1 MRGSTNIYHVGCSTD
16 DNYIHHASV
25 MICSLLENNRGNEI
39 FIHVLHGGL
48 SAASMDILKRL
59 ADRYSSTICFH
70 QVDHNQLEGVIK
82 EISGNALMIEKKGML
97 EAVNLDFV
105 VRIREYPRNKKGN
118 KKSVV
123 LD

>member
-1 MRGSTNIYHVGCSTD
+1 METSYIVIFVLLIVLFVQYRNEQLWVK
-16 DNYIHHASV
+16 NYIQRKKRKEHTE
-25 MICSLLENNRGNEI
+25 MLELAKR
-39 FIHVLHGGL
+39 FI
-48 SAASMDILKRL
+48 DKECII
-59 ADRYSSTICFH
+59 YTFN
-70 QVDHNQLEGVIK
+70 NQLEGVIK

>member
-1 MRGSTNIYHVGCSTD
+1 LETSYIVIFVLLIVLFVQYRNEQLWVK
-16 DNYIHHASV
+16 NYIQRKKRKEHTE
-25 MICSLLENNRGNEI
+25 MLELAKR
-39 FIHVLHGGL
+39 FI
-48 SAASMDILKRL
+48 DKECII
-59 ADRYSSTICFH
+59 YTFN
-70 QVDHNQLEGVIK
+70 NQLEGVIK
-82 EISGNALMIEKKGML
+82 EISGNALMIERKGML

>member
-1 MRGSTNIYHVGCSTD
+1 METSYIVILVLFIVLFIQHRNEQVWIK
-16 DNYIHHASV
+16 NYIQRKKRKEHTE
-25 MICSLLENNRGNEI
+25 MLELAKR
-39 FIHVLHGGL
+39 FIEKEC
-48 SAASMDILKRL
+48 II
-59 ADRYSSTICFH
+59 YTFN
-70 QVDHNQLEGVIK
+70 NQLEGVIK

>member
-1 MRGSTNIYHVGCSTD
+1 METSYIVILVIFIVLFMQHRKEKVWLK
-16 DNYIHHASV
+16 NYIQRKKRKEPIE
-25 MICSLLENNRGNEI
+25 MLELAKR
-39 FIHVLHGGL
+39 FIGKEC
-48 SAASMDILKRL
+48 II
-59 ADRYSSTICFH
+59 YTFN
-70 QVDHNQLEGVIK
+70 NQLEGVIK

-105 VRIREYPRNKKGN
+105 VRIREYPRNKNGK

>member
-1 MRGSTNIYHVGCSTD
+1 MESSYIVIFVLLIVLFIQHRNEKVWIKNHIKRKKRKEHTEMLELAKRFIEKECIIYTF
-16 DNYIHHASV
+16 N
-25 MICSLLENNRGNEI
+25 
-39 FIHVLHGGL
+39 
-48 SAASMDILKRL
+48 
-59 ADRYSSTICFH
+59 
-70 QVDHNQLEGVIK
+70 NQLEGVIK